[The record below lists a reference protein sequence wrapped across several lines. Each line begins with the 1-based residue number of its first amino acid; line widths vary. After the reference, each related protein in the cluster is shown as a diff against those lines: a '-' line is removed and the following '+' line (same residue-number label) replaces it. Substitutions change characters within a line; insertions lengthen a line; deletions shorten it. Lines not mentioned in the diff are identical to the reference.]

1 MGGAGT
7 DEIVLNDPSG
17 GVYKKLVVKND
28 TLVGAV
34 LYGDTA
40 DGAWY
45 FQLVKD
51 AQNIH
56 EIRDHLMFGQ
66 NHVGDVGHAGKTLA
80 ATMPDDAEVCGC
92 NGVCKGDIVKA
103 IKSQGLFTLD
113 DVRKHTKASSSCGSC
128 TGLVEQILASTIG
141 GAYTPADSR
150 DKPCAAAPTTRTAWC
165 ARPSASST

>member
-1 MGGAGT
+1 M
-7 DEIVLNDPSG
+7 
-17 GVYKKLVVKND
+17 YKKLVVKND

-51 AQNIH
+51 GQNIH

-80 ATMPDDAEVCGC
+80 QVRELIDMYESPKDAVAQAKRFLSVLTQHRAT
-92 NGVCKGDIVKA
+92 
-103 IKSQGLFTLD
+103 L
-113 DVRKHTKASSSCGSC
+113 
-128 TGLVEQILASTIG
+128 EQLLTERRG
-141 GAYTPADSR
+141 RRADQHA
-150 DKPCAAAPTTRTAWC
+150 DEGEGTA
-165 ARPSASST
+165 